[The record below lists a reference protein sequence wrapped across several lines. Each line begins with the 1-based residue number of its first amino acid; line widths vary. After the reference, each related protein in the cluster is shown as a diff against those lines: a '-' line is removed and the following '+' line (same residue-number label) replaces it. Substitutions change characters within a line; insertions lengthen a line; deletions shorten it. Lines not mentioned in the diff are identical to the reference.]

1 MTPSPQVWPC
11 TVEGETRLTRHSR
24 VSKASVYTGKSGYG
38 RGPSLQGCPVPRGPG
53 RKASDTPPSSTC
65 HGTPAPHSWR
75 WTHPRKESENCHG
88 PRRGDDSP
96 WGGAQDRERAEG
108 Q

>member
-24 VSKASVYTGKSGYG
+24 VSKASVHTGKSGYG

-53 RKASDTPPSSTC
+53 RKASDTPR
-65 HGTPAPHSWR
+65 PAPATGRPRHTPGGGLIHARSPR
-75 WTHPRKESENCHG
+75 TVMARGEVTTHRGGG
-88 PRRGDDSP
+88 PRQRKG
-96 WGGAQDRERAEG
+96 
-108 Q
+108 